1 MNIYFWFILAGGI
14 LAILLLLWDLLE
26 EDSSDHT
33 PEEQALAE
41 YLEKKQ
47 TINEIYLKAHAE
59 LLKFYK
65 R

>member
-26 EDSSDHT
+26 EDSSDYT

>member
-1 MNIYFWFILAGGI
+1 MNIYFWLILACGI

-26 EDSSDHT
+26 EDSSDYT

>member
-1 MNIYFWFILAGGI
+1 MNIYFWFILACGI

-26 EDSSDHT
+26 EDSSDYT

-47 TINEIYLKAHAE
+47 VINGIYLEAVAE
-59 LLKFYK
+59 ILRHQK